1 MSATHAHPTTTITVP
16 TGSVACCCCRE
27 MIEHSK
33 AILKRRGFTD
43 RASVKEEVYWIPAK

>member
-1 MSATHAHPTTTITVP
+1 
-16 TGSVACCCCRE
+16 

-43 RASVKEEVYWIPAK
+43 KGAIKEEVYWIPSK

>member
-1 MSATHAHPTTTITVP
+1 
-16 TGSVACCCCRE
+16 

-43 RASVKEEVYWIPAK
+43 KGSVKEEVYWIPSHK

>member
-1 MSATHAHPTTTITVP
+1 
-16 TGSVACCCCRE
+16 

-43 RASVKEEVYWIPAK
+43 KGAVKEEVYWIPAK